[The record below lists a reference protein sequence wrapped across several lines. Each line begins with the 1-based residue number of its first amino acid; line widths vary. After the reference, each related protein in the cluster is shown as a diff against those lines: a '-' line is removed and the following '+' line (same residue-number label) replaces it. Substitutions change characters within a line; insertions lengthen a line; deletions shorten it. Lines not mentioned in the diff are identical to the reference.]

1 MEWILP
7 VVGVVLLSVLVDV
20 LLPKGQTNKYIKGIF
35 GVLLLVALL
44 TPVVQLFRQQS
55 WITDA
60 DNLPDSS
67 YQTDDV
73 FIQMIDD
80 KRTSTSRLYQVK
92 ARYPTVY
99 QITERPD
106 AEKRLEVYVDGPL
119 PQGLADYVCEVWK
132 VDINGIVI
140 YATG

>member
-1 MEWILP
+1 MQWILP

-60 DNLPDSS
+60 DKLPNNS
-67 YQTDDV
+67 YQTDDA

-80 KRTSTSRLYQVK
+80 KRDITDKLHTVQFK
-92 ARYPTVY
+92 YPTVY
-99 QITERPD
+99 KITERKD
-106 AEKRLEVYVDGPL
+106 KEKCLAVYVDGPL
-119 PQGLADYVCEVWK
+119 PQGLAEYVCEVWK